1 MVSGKEVQGS
11 MKVAIEEVK
20 REGGGGSEVMGKK
33 KEAATHREYTMECSQ
48 KNKIKTC
55 CLQNHKEFKMVSFL
69 KN

>member
-1 MVSGKEVQGS
+1 MEGKAVVSGKEVEGS

-33 KEAATHREYTMECSQ
+33 EEAATHWEYTMECSQ

-55 CLQNHKEFKMVSFL
+55 VYKIIKSS
-69 KN
+69 KR